1 MHRVTPVGLVALALL
16 AACDDRKPAAGSAA
30 AHGAAVIAEAGCGA
44 CHEIPGIDGARGRI
58 GPSLAHVGARSIVA
72 GILPNTQ
79 ANLVAWVR
87 APQSIQ
93 PGNVMPDMELSEHD
107 ARDIVAY
114 LTTLR

>member
-1 MHRVTPVGLVALALL
+1 MPGLVALALL
-16 AACDDRKPAAGSAA
+16 AGCNDEQKPAGREA
-30 AHGAAVIAEAGCGA
+30 AHGAAVIAETGCGA

-58 GPSLAHVGARSIVA
+58 GPSLAHIGTRTIVA

-79 ANLVAWVR
+79 ANLVDWVR
-87 APQSIQ
+87 APQSIE

-114 LTTLR
+114 LSTLR